1 MLRLLFVLAVSTGVV
16 RGSGDA
22 HGTFEWA
29 GTFDVTA
36 FDKVF
41 WSAQSNEDGIYPDA
55 SMAIAVLV
63 GNSDFSLTEELEH
76 EGEEALAD
84 PDSCN
89 PLAPF
94 APLPISEHEDTSR
107 RLATRCSS
115 RATRL
120 DRAMMRCAKPLSTRS
135 STKLTPSVSSASL
148 SSGSTL
154 RTSLSV
160 RSAAVPRALHDP
172 IRHAQPRLSR

>member
-89 PLAPF
+89 PLALF
-94 APLPISEHEDTSR
+94 APLPISEHEDEPPACYSLQFPCDTVGSGDDAVCK
-107 RLATRCSS
+107 ATQH
-115 RATRL
+115 TVIYEI
-120 DRAMMRCAKPLSTRS
+120 DTIGI
-135 STKLTPSVSSASL
+135 VSIAIF
-148 SSGSTL
+148 GQHFANEFE
-154 RTSLSV
+154 REV
-160 RSAAVPRALHDP
+160 CCCPACPA
-172 IRHAQPRLSR
+172 